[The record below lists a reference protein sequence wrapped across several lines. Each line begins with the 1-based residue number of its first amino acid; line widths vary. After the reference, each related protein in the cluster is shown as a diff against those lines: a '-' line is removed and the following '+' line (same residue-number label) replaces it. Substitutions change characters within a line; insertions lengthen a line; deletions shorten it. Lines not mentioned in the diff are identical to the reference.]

1 MIVTLQP
8 VRRQSLGVVLAG
20 VIALLFASPG
30 RLLAQQEGGIVGAVT
45 DPSGAILPGVTVTAT
60 SPALQL
66 PSVTAVTD
74 ARGEYRLTPL
84 PIGTYAVE
92 FTLSG
97 FQSVRREGIILTAS
111 FVAKIDMQLK
121 LGGIAETVTV
131 SGASPVVDVVSTT
144 SATRLTRETLDAIP
158 SSRNGTVAFMGQAP
172 GVRPQI
178 DIGGDTITSPPVFHA
193 FGQDNQPWQTIDGVV
208 VSAAKSGT
216 QGGIYWDYGNVEE
229 AKVGT
234 FGSPAEVPTR
244 GVLIN
249 GIIKSGG
256 NDFHGTGFYAFQNHV
271 FQSNNIDAA
280 LNAQGISAPGQ
291 LEYRTDLSGDLG
303 GRLVRNKLWFYA
315 SGRRRAQKQDTL
327 QCFQP
332 NGDQC
337 YSDDFQYFNTQK
349 VSWQVNNNNKILGF
363 HTHAKKVSM
372 GSGSRLTAWESRSGQ
387 QLPSNVEKVEWQ
399 AMKGNS
405 LMISVMGADMH
416 WWSTFRGY
424 GYGKVLTTD
433 TVLGT
438 TTGMAAVDGDDP
450 DDYNHQVRGSIS
462 WFKPDLFLGNHDI
475 KIGSQFMRRRSD
487 RPRSSRKRGPD
498 DAAHDFN
505 EGEVPANYDSGNYQ
519 LQLRS
524 GVPFR
529 VIVFNYPAT
538 PLDLENYTDIFAQ
551 DSWRMGSRL
560 TLNLGV
566 RYAHDLGFAPPQ
578 CRTAADP
585 PGDVANPA
593 QCFDLIEEP
602 IWNTLSPRLHVAF
615 DPLGDGKTVI
625 KGGWGRFPMMRYT
638 DMTQIANW
646 NQFNQTTYVWHDLNN
661 DKLYQ
666 AGEVNLD
673 PNGADYLSTTQG
685 DGAFALGVINPNEKT
700 PGTNEFTASVEREL
714 MPNLALR
721 VSGIYSRTYEQHRL
735 ANTKRPY
742 EAYNIPIRSA
752 DPGPDG
758 VLGTGDDTGNFV
770 TYYDYAPE
778 FAGVRNQTPTLIND
792 NNANQ
797 SFKSAEF
804 AVSRRMANKWQAA
817 ASFSFTR
824 KHIPFIGNAGTSG
837 GLTYYTNTYDP
848 NAEINNADNTTEWL
862 GRASGSYLFPYGIAF
877 SANYSHQS
885 GNPQRRTFIF
895 SGGRQI
901 PTITLPTEE
910 LGTIYRLP
918 NIALLDIS
926 VQKAF
931 EVIRGQRATVR
942 LNVFNA
948 LNNNAVTARTMTSG
962 PNFGTVT
969 NVLLPRIAE
978 LSVNYSF

>member
-1 MIVTLQP
+1 M
-8 VRRQSLGVVLAG
+8 
-20 VIALLFASPG
+20 
-30 RLLAQQEGGIVGAVT
+30 
-45 DPSGAILPGVTVTAT
+45 
-60 SPALQL
+60 
-66 PSVTAVTD
+66 
-74 ARGEYRLTPL
+74 
-84 PIGTYAVE
+84 
-92 FTLSG
+92 
-97 FQSVRREGIILTAS
+97 
-111 FVAKIDMQLK
+111 
-121 LGGIAETVTV
+121 
-131 SGASPVVDVVSTT
+131 
-144 SATRLTRETLDAIP
+144 
-158 SSRNGTVAFMGQAP
+158 
-172 GVRPQI
+172 
-178 DIGGDTITSPPVFHA
+178 
-193 FGQDNQPWQTIDGVV
+193 
-208 VSAAKSGT
+208 
-216 QGGIYWDYGNVEE
+216 
-229 AKVGT
+229 
-234 FGSPAEVPTR
+234 
-244 GVLIN
+244 
-249 GIIKSGG
+249 
-256 NDFHGTGFYAFQNHV
+256 
-271 FQSNNIDAA
+271 
-280 LNAQGISAPGQ
+280 
-291 LEYRTDLSGDLG
+291 SGDLG
-303 GRLVRNKLWFYA
+303 GRIVRNKLWFYA

-332 NGDQC
+332 DGTQC
-337 YSDDFQYFNTQK
+337 YSDDFQYFDTQK
-349 VSWQVNNNNKILGF
+349 VSWQVNNTNKVVGF

-399 AMKGNS
+399 ALKGNS
-405 LMISVMGADMH
+405 MMISVMGADMH

-424 GYGKVLTTD
+424 AYGKILTTD

-438 TTGMAAVDGDDP
+438 TTGMAATDGDDP

-538 PLDLENYTDIFAQ
+538 PLDLENYTDLYVQ

-602 IWNTLSPRLHVAF
+602 IWNTFSPRLHVAF
-615 DPLGDGKTVI
+615 DPIGDGKTVV

-721 VSGIYSRTYEQHRL
+721 VSGIYSKTYDQHRL

-742 EAYNIPIRSA
+742 EAYNIPIRSV

-758 VLGTGDDTGNFV
+758 VLGTGDDPGKVV

-792 NNANQ
+792 DNANQ

-804 AVSRRMANKWQAA
+804 AVSRRMSRNWQAA

-848 NAEINNADNTTEWL
+848 NAEINNADHTTEWL

-910 LGTIYRLP
+910 LGTIYQLP

-931 EVIRGQRATVR
+931 EVVRGQRATVR

-978 LSVNYSF
+978 LSVNYAF